1 MVSWLHFL
9 ITWFFGDSFF
19 GPVDGSGCF
28 VFLGLTKFEPL
39 VGLGV
44 FFFVCNTFLERFSS
58 IDFQMDNFSFRG
70 FHGKWVALLVGFGS

>member
-1 MVSWLHFL
+1 MAQGVL
-9 ITWFFGDSFF
+9 
-19 GPVDGSGCF
+19 CF
-28 VFLGLTKFEPL
+28 WGLQSLNLWWGWVF
-39 VGLGV
+39 